1 MYAVVSPSPPS
12 LYPKCYKRGLSR
24 KAINYILQQYDT
36 CFNICT
42 CCFNIW
48 GGGRWSIL
56 LTIAFCDGGRGSSSF
71 LGFVMSFPFLQH
83 IYKSTGENTNLTKQ
97 AGTAERNFKL
107 GGRGKVKTSKSIEG
121 EGTPRRWSNWP
132 VKLVL
137 SDFPEV
143 HGCKRETLCILAGKQ
158 LGRRRHCYFLVT
170 SLNAVVSD
178 KTRTD

>member
-12 LYPKCYKRGLSR
+12 LYRECYKRGLSR

-36 CFNICT
+36 RFNICT

-107 GGRGKVKTSKSIEG
+107 GRRGKVKTSKSIEG

-132 VKLVL
+132 VKLVYQI
-137 SDFPEV
+137 SRKSTGVSERPSAFW
-143 HGCKRETLCILAGKQ
+143 RENS
-158 LGRRRHCYFLVT
+158 LVA
-170 SLNAVVSD
+170 AVIVIFWLQV
-178 KTRTD
+178 